1 MIAADRSD
9 DWTDMRGK
17 PDKLPRS
24 NRIAAIAVA
33 LVLAMPATARPMG
46 VTAPMSGGGTVFDP
60 GSRTP
65 RAFVAQLPNQRGLT
79 LAEAVVIAQRR
90 HPGRVVRSQ
99 TIQQGNGAVHEVRI
113 IGNDGVVHDVRVDA
127 RTGAVQ

>member
-1 MIAADRSD
+1 MPQLLLP
-9 DWTDMRGK
+9 TMRRK
-17 PDKLPRS
+17 PDNLPRS

-33 LVLAMPATARPMG
+33 LVLAVPATARPIG
-46 VTAPMSGGGTVFDP
+46 ITAPMSGGTVLDP
-60 GSRTP
+60 SSRTP
-65 RAFVAQLPNQRGLT
+65 RAFVTQLPNQRGLT

-113 IGNDGVVHDVRVDA
+113 IGNDGVVHTVRVDA
-127 RTGAVQ
+127 RTGTVQ